1 MGQPA
6 GYALAS
12 LDGVA
17 GFRRPDDGY
26 RRAFWV
32 GLALSAA
39 LHLAVLVAYPPLR
52 PVEAPSAASRQARA
66 PEVPAGAMRAIEL
79 APAGAAPSL
88 ISPREP
94 VELAPVSAPAELP
107 AAPRVGGD
115 PYGRGL
121 VAPGPTAAE
130 RMRPRLRDARL
141 WAPLDPELNALTEE
155 QRIELE
161 LTGRIAEWNDSMAAA
176 AEAARRGTDWTHTDA
191 EGRKW
196 GVSEGQ
202 LHLGGVTLP
211 LPFVFAAPVGQRD
224 AAKRRAWEWEEIA
237 RGAATGE
244 VRDSW
249 KDRAQAIRE
258 RRDRERAQAKPD
270 TSRIR

>member
-1 MGQPA
+1 MSLPA
-6 GYALAS
+6 GYALGP
-12 LDGVA
+12 LDRVA
-17 GFRRPDDGY
+17 AFRRPDDGY

-39 LHLAVLVAYPPLR
+39 LHLLIFAAYPPLAR
-52 PVEAPSAASRQARA
+52 VEAPAYAPRQRA
-66 PEVPAGAMRAIEL
+66 MSVPADAMRAIGL
-79 APAGAAPSL
+79 APPGTPPSL
-88 ISPREP
+88 VTPQEP
-94 VELAPVSAPAELP
+94 VALAPVAAPAEVP
-107 AAPRVGGD
+107 GAPRVGD
-115 PYGRGL
+115 TYGTGL

-130 RMRPRLRDARL
+130 RMRPRLQDARL
-141 WAPLDPELNALTEE
+141 WAPLDPAINALTEE

-161 LTGRIAEWNDSMAAA
+161 LAGRIVEWNDSMAAA

-191 EGRKW
+191 QGRRW

-211 LPFVFAAPVGQRD
+211 LPFAFGTPVGQRD
-224 AAKRRAWEWEEIA
+224 AAKERAWEWEELT

-244 VRDSW
+244 VRGSW
-249 KDRAQAIRE
+249 KDRARAIRE

-270 TSRIR
+270 TSRIKR